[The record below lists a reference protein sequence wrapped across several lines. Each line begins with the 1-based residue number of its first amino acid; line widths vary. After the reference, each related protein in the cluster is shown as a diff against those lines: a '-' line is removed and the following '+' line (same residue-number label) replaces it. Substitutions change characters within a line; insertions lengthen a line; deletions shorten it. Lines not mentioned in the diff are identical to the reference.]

1 MDFYDREP
9 ELDIL
14 RQNEQQANRS
24 AVFTV
29 LTGRRRVGKTSL
41 ITRSLEGKDYAYL
54 FVSHDSEAILC
65 RKFQKILEEQLGIHI
80 YGSISYFRELF
91 EIIMKEST

>member
-1 MDFYDREP
+1 MKFYDREQ
-9 ELDIL
+9 ELDLL

-41 ITRSLEGKDYAYL
+41 ITRSLEGKEYAYL
-54 FVSHDSEAILC
+54 LFMTSPELNTQPNSWSIL
-65 RKFQKILEEQLGIHI
+65 
-80 YGSISYFRELF
+80 
-91 EIIMKEST
+91 